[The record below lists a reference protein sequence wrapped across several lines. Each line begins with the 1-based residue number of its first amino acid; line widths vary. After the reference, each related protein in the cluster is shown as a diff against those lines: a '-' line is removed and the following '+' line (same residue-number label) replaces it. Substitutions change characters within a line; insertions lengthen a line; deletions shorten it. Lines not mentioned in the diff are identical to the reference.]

1 MGVGGRPVRTL
12 KVGQHLVGR
21 SPSTSYFGA
30 APAPSPDIS
39 ASNDDLSGSDPPL
52 LGPAAPPATV
62 AAAGGAGAS
71 AAAGAAAGDAPAG
84 AGAAGGF
91 AAAWPCG
98 CLPVLQDAVWA
109 QPQKSAGE
117 NEDATTPCSTDKNSA
132 PCWQGRD
139 DWESGV
145 ACDSLPSWA
154 APGGRDAVQ
163 RLLDVQASSSP
174 GHQPTP
180 APRKNSPYQMTLR

>member
-1 MGVGGRPVRTL
+1 MGVSRPVRTL

-52 LGPAAPPATV
+52 LGPATV

-91 AAAWPCG
+91 AAGWSCG

-109 QPQKSAGE
+109 QPQESAGE